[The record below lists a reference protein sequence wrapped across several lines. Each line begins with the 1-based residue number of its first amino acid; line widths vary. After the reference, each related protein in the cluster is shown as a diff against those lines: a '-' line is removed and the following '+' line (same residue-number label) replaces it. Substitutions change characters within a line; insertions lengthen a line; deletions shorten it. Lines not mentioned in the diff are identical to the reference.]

1 MFFKKS
7 NLCLIVSFA
16 LILGVFSDYLFHQK
30 SVGVSFFVFISLVII
45 LILILVVKSKKRIS
59 KTQSLI
65 LILAILLS
73 AFIFLR
79 SSSFLSFFNFY
90 GSIYLLFLF
99 LVLFFNRNILNFS
112 FTKYISLPTSFF
124 VRSFREAGSFVKK
137 CKLMIPESNKVGSKE
152 FRSVI
157 KGTIIAIPF
166 LIIFALLLSSADQVF
181 QSYLNKFFKFDLD
194 FEIVLRVLKVSIISY
209 LFLGIFYRIT
219 KGSDQSSES
228 TLDQSSELVLDKKA
242 EEVKGLDHRTEVTSE
257 ENESSSFIES
267 ATVLVLIEAL
277 FLLFI
282 VIQFF
287 YLFGGKDYVWGL
299 NEYITY
305 SEYAKKGFHELIYVS
320 ILSFILIYAIDVF
333 GKRKTLKEKK
343 IFKILGTVLI
353 LEISVIIYSAW
364 TRMAVYVDGY
374 GLTFS
379 RFFVFVFLLW
389 IFLVFLNFLYK
400 ILSEKRKEFFFLS
413 IFCFSAIFWI
423 GINVINP
430 DAFIARKNVQRLIQ
444 LGSIDHYYLSRLS
457 VDSIPETMKI
467 FQTNVDEKIKME
479 VAEGL
484 YFRCAFLF
492 GGRYY
497 FMGPSWEEEPIS
509 FGEKLENI
517 RERQNENWQ
526 SLNISERKALLA
538 LEENYQEI
546 VKYQSKYFKKQADEC
561 WEMMKD
567 CNGKWGC
574 EKEMCEM
581 YEKKAKLEE

>member
-1 MFFKKS
+1 MSFKKS

-16 LILGVFSDYLFHQK
+16 LILGVLSDYLFHQK

-45 LILILVVKSKKRIS
+45 LILILVVKFEKKIS
-59 KTQSLI
+59 KTQSLV
-65 LILAILLS
+65 LILAILFS
-73 AFIFLR
+73 VFIFLR

-99 LVLFFNRNILNFS
+99 FVLFFNRNILNFS

-124 VRSFREAGSFVKK
+124 VRSFCEAGLFVRK
-137 CKLMIPESNKVGSKE
+137 CKSVVPENNKIGSKE

-181 QSYLNKFFKFDLD
+181 QSYLNKFFKFDFDL
-194 FEIVLRVLKVSIISY
+194 EIVLRILKVSIISY
-209 LFLGIFYRIT
+209 LFLGIFYKIT
-219 KGSDQSSES
+219 EGSDRSSEPI
-228 TLDQSSELVLDKKA
+228 LDQ
-242 EEVKGLDHRTEVTSE
+242 RTEVILK

-305 SEYAKKGFHELIYVS
+305 SEYAKKGFHELICVS
-320 ILSFILIYAIDVF
+320 ILSFVLIYAIDVF

-343 IFKILGTVLI
+343 IFKILGAVLI

-374 GLTFS
+374 GLTSS
-379 RFFVFVFLLW
+379 RFLVFVFLLW

-400 ILSEKRKEFFFLS
+400 ILSEKRKGFFFLS
-413 IFCFSAIFWI
+413 VFCLSVIFWT
-423 GINVINP
+423 GINAINP
-430 DAFIARKNVQRLIQ
+430 DAFIARKNIQRLTQ
-444 LGSIDHYYLSRLS
+444 GKSIDHYYLSRLS

-467 FQTNVDEKIKME
+467 FQANVNEETKME
-479 VAEGL
+479 VAESL
-484 YFRCAFLF
+484 YFRCDFLF
-492 GGRYY
+492 GDRHY
-497 FMGPSWEEEPIS
+497 FMGPSWEEESIS
-509 FGEKLENI
+509 FKKKLEDI
-517 RERQNENWQ
+517 EERQNENWQ
-526 SLNISERKALLA
+526 SFNVSEKRALSA
-538 LEENYQEI
+538 LKENYQEI
-546 VKYQSKYFKKQADEC
+546 VKYQSKYFKKQAQEC
-561 WEMMKD
+561 WERLKD
-567 CNGKWGC
+567 CDSKWGC
-574 EKEMCEM
+574 SDEMCKIYEKE
-581 YEKKAKLEE
+581 AKLGE